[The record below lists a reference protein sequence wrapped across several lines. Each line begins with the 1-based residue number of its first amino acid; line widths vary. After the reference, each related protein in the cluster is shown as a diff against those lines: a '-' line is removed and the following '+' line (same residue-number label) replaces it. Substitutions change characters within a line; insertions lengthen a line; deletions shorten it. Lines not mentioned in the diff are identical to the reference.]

1 MPEFEGPDR
10 RREVEQLL
18 DRLQRAAGRV
28 ETRWDKFRV
37 TSQSGPATPDLEERL
52 KAMTAEN
59 RRLRETLA
67 AAREKAVR
75 LRNRLAHVEDEV

>member
-1 MPEFEGPDR
+1 VPESAGPDR
-10 RREVEQLL
+10 QREVERLL

-28 ETRWDKFRV
+28 ETRWEKSRAARP
-37 TSQSGPATPDLEERL
+37 SGPTIPDLEERL
-52 KAMTAEN
+52 KAVAAEN

-67 AAREKAVR
+67 EAREKAVR